1 MKKEILK
8 KEEAI
13 IHHREIEDSKEKD
26 LWENLNPDTRSILG
40 EAVDKLIPYGLATAE
55 TGITDEGVVSV
66 TIRKTSDKSIIFYT
80 ETPSEVE
87 ILKELEI
94 IPE

>member
-8 KEEAI
+8 KEEVL

-26 LWENLNPDTRSILG
+26 LWENLNPDTRGILE
-40 EAVDKLIPYGLATAE
+40 EAVDKLIPYGLATVE
-55 TGITDEGVVSV
+55 TGITDEGVVSI

-87 ILKELEI
+87 MLKELEI